1 MNIDV
6 VFLPAE
12 ASGIDLSDVTCV
24 VLDIFR
30 ATSSIVTAMANG
42 CQAIMPV
49 VSVEQA
55 KQLAGEKTEFL
66 LAGERQSQKI
76 DGFDF
81 GNSPFDF
88 SRDKV
93 QDRQIIMTTTNG
105 TAAIQATATAFR
117 TLIGSFI
124 NAGAVCRQAKQYGK
138 DVLIVCSGTNR
149 VFSLEDALCAGL
161 LVENLLSYGNVVLTD
176 AAFGAALMYKHAQ
189 TQLAEVARNSRNGMR
204 LCGLERTQDI
214 EYCLL
219 IDRIECVPEFRSG
232 MITLPRV
239 LQF

>member
-1 MNIDV
+1 MKIDV

-12 ASGIDLSDVTCV
+12 ARGIDLSDVTCV

-30 ATSSIVTAMANG
+30 ATSSIATAMANG
-42 CQAIMPV
+42 CQAIIPV

-55 KQLAGEKTEFL
+55 KQLAGKKTAFL

-105 TAAIQATATAFR
+105 TTAIQATATAFC

-138 DVLIVCSGTNR
+138 DVLIVCAGTNR
-149 VFSLEDALCAGL
+149 LFSLEDALCAGL
-161 LVENLLSYGNVVLTD
+161 LVDNLLDGNVVPTD
-176 AAFGAALMYKHAQ
+176 AALGAALMYKHAQ
-189 TQLAEVARNSRNGMR
+189 TQLAEVAQSSRNGMR
-204 LCGLERTQDI
+204 LCGLGRTEDI
-214 EYCLL
+214 EYCLRVDE
-219 IDRIECVPEFRSG
+219 IDCVPEFRSG
-232 MITLPRV
+232 MITLPG